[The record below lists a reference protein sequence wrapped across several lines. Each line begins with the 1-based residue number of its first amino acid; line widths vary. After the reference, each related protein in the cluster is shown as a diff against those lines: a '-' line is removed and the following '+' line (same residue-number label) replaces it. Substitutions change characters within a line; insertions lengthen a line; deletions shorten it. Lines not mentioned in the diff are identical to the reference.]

1 MAERL
6 PRLAVL
12 ALCCALALPG
22 SPTLARQL
30 GDFGRVQ
37 AGVLNDEIIPG
48 FEKIWKQLNRRP
60 ASDFNWTDQEAEMH
74 ARVWRFLV
82 APQSRDWAFEYAAE
96 IKPARAGEQRKRY
109 EDRYYAWLRA
119 ERHASSRVRY
129 ATMSEHIGADLGT
142 LEATFRAICAVGE
155 VDRQRAVAAASVEG
169 LEREVLRDQAER
181 EAENE
186 AHVDHFVRALA
197 YRYEAYSYALDHLLV
212 ETPHEGA
219 VAVDG
224 RLSELATWV
233 DRAEAGDFC
242 ATGWQP
248 EDAGGTALPSRVL
261 LDGRHEGT
269 IRK

>member
-1 MAERL
+1 MADGPL
-6 PRLAVL
+6 RLAAL
-12 ALCCALALPG
+12 ALCCALALPAL
-22 SPTLARQL
+22 PAVARQL

-60 ASDFNWTDQEAEMH
+60 ASDFNWTDQEVDMH

-82 APQSRDWAFEYAAE
+82 APQTRDWAFEYAAE
-96 IKPARAGEQRKRY
+96 IKPARVGEPRKRY
-109 EDRYYAWLRA
+109 EDRYYGWLRQ

-129 ATMSEHIGADLGT
+129 SAMADHIGADLGT
-142 LEATFRAICAVGE
+142 LGPAFRAICAVIE
-155 VDRQRAVAAASVEG
+155 VDRQRAVAAASVDG

-181 EAENE
+181 EAENQ
-186 AHVDHFVRALA
+186 AHVAHFVSALA
-197 YRYEAYSYALDHLLV
+197 YRYAAYSYALDHLLV

-219 VAVDG
+219 VVVDG
-224 RLSELATWV
+224 RLSELAMWV

-242 ATGWQP
+242 AAGWSRG
-248 EDAGGTALPSRVL
+248 EGGGTALPSRVL
-261 LDGRHEGT
+261 LDGPDEGT

>member
-1 MAERL
+1 VADSPL
-6 PRLAVL
+6 RLAGLV
-12 ALCCALALPG
+12 LCCALALPG
-22 SPTLARQL
+22 QPASARQL

-96 IKPARAGEQRKRY
+96 IRPAKAGEQRKRY
-109 EDRYYAWLRA
+109 EDRYYSWLRT
-119 ERHASSRVRY
+119 ERHASSRGRY
-129 ATMSEHIGADLGT
+129 ATMSEHEI
-142 LEATFRAICAVGE
+142 
-155 VDRQRAVAAASVEG
+155 DRQRAVAAASIEG
-169 LEREVLRDQAER
+169 LEREVLRDEAER
-181 EAENE
+181 EAENQ
-186 AHVDHFVRALA
+186 AHVEHFVRALA
-197 YRYEAYSYALDHLLV
+197 YRYEAYSYALDRLLV

-219 VAVDG
+219 VIVDG
-224 RLSELATWV
+224 RLSELAAWV

-242 ATGWQP
+242 SAGWHP
-248 EDAGGTALPSRVL
+248 DDAGGEALPSRVL
-261 LDGRHEGT
+261 LDVRDEGT

>member
-1 MAERL
+1 MADSPL
-6 PRLAVL
+6 RLAVL
-12 ALCCALALPG
+12 VLCCALALPG
-22 SPTLARQL
+22 QPASARQL

-96 IKPARAGEQRKRY
+96 IRPAKAGEQRKRY
-109 EDRYYAWLRA
+109 EDRYYSWLRT
-119 ERHASSRVRY
+119 ERHASSRGRY

-142 LEATFRAICAVGE
+142 LEATFRSICAVGE
-155 VDRQRAVAAASVEG
+155 IDRQRAVAAASIEG
-169 LEREVLRDQAER
+169 LEREVLRDEAER
-181 EAENE
+181 EAENQ
-186 AHVDHFVRALA
+186 AHVEHFVRALA
-197 YRYEAYSYALDHLLV
+197 YRYEAYSYALDRLLV

-219 VAVDG
+219 VIVDG
-224 RLSELATWV
+224 RLSELAAWV

-242 ATGWQP
+242 SAGWHP
-248 EDAGGTALPSRVL
+248 DDAGGEALPSRVL
-261 LDGRHEGT
+261 LDVRDEGT